1 MRHAILFRT
10 KAGAKTASRGLPHR
24 SVSQKNSGGY
34 WDPFSESVIYDAMFV
49 VSTGAAAIAAASNR
63 EPLVKKNPTT
73 PTMRA
78 GAGGW

>member
-24 SVSQKNSGGY
+24 SVSQKNSGEY
-34 WDPFSESVIYDAMFV
+34 WDPFSESVIDDAMFV

-63 EPLVKKNPTT
+63 EALVKNPTT

-78 GAGGW
+78 AGAGGW

>member
-1 MRHAILFRT
+1 MFHT
-10 KAGAKTASRGLPHR
+10 KAVASTASRGLPHR

-34 WDPFSESVIYDAMFV
+34 WDPFSESVIDDAMFV

-63 EPLVKKNPTT
+63 EALVKNPTT

-78 GAGGW
+78 AGAGGW

>member
-1 MRHAILFRT
+1 MRHAILFHT
-10 KAGAKTASRGLPHR
+10 KAVASTASRGLPHR

-63 EPLVKKNPTT
+63 EALVKNPTT

-78 GAGGW
+78 AGAGGW